1 MSLALVHL
9 KGLACTR
16 PAVITPAKTKEAAR
30 ALGNTVDGVIFCIK
44 HLCEKKLDSV

>member
-16 PAVITPAKTKEAAR
+16 PAVITPAKTKDAVR
-30 ALGNTVDGVIFCIK
+30 ALGSTAAGVILFIK
-44 HLCEKKLDSV
+44 TPR